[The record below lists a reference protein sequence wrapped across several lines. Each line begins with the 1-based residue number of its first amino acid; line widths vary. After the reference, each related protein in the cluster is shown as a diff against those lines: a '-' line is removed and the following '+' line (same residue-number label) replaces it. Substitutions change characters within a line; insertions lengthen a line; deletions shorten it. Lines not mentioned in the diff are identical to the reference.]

1 MCFKKNKAEKQEKAE
16 KRTKNT
22 EKETP
27 KAVKKEL
34 TKNEVKQEESKK
46 TETKKVVAKKAET
59 KKVETKK
66 GETKKADTKTAETKK
81 ADSAEVK
88 APKERK
94 ALYRVVYS
102 KELKVWQIKKD
113 GAKRVIDSKHTKEE
127 ALIRVRELSESQD
140 SNFVV
145 QKKDGKFQKKANL
158 K

>member
-1 MCFKKNKAEKQEKAE
+1 MCFKKKNKAEKQKKEE

-34 TKNEVKQEESKK
+34 TKNEVKQEESNK

-66 GETKKADTKTAETKK
+66 GETKKADTKN

>member
-1 MCFKKNKAEKQEKAE
+1 MCFKKKNKAEKQKKEE

-66 GETKKADTKTAETKK
+66 GETKKADTKN

-102 KELKVWQIKKD
+102 KELDKIRKENSFSYKIEVDGGINQDTALKAVEAGVDMLVSGSYVYNSKDRAKVIK
-113 GAKRVIDSKHTKEE
+113 
-127 ALIRVRELSESQD
+127 ELKS
-140 SNFVV
+140 
-145 QKKDGKFQKKANL
+145 L
-158 K
+158 

>member
-1 MCFKKNKAEKQEKAE
+1 MCFKKNKAEKQKKEEK
-16 KRTKNT
+16 KTKNT

-27 KAVKKEL
+27 RAVKKEL
-34 TKNEVKQEESKK
+34 TKKDVTQEETKK
-46 TETKKVVAKKAET
+46 TER
-59 KKVETKK
+59 KKVEA
-66 GETKKADTKTAETKK
+66 KKADTKTTEAKK

-127 ALIRVRELSESQD
+127 ALSRVRELSENHD

>member
-66 GETKKADTKTAETKK
+66 TETKKADTKT

-145 QKKDGKFQKKANL
+145 QKKDGKFQEKANL

>member
-1 MCFKKNKAEKQEKAE
+1 MCFKKKNKAEKQKKEE

-66 GETKKADTKTAETKK
+66 TETKK

>member
-1 MCFKKNKAEKQEKAE
+1 MCFKKNKAEKQKKEE

-46 TETKKVVAKKAET
+46 TETKKDVAKKAET
-59 KKVETKK
+59 KKVETKT
-66 GETKKADTKTAETKK
+66 ETKKADTKT

>member
-1 MCFKKNKAEKQEKAE
+1 MCFKKKNKAEKQKKEE
-16 KRTKNT
+16 KRIKNT

-66 GETKKADTKTAETKK
+66 TETKKADTKT

>member
-1 MCFKKNKAEKQEKAE
+1 MCFKKKNKAEKQKKEE

-59 KKVETKK
+59 KKVETKT
-66 GETKKADTKTAETKK
+66 ETKKADTKT

>member
-66 GETKKADTKTAETKK
+66 TETKKADTKT

-127 ALIRVRELSESQD
+127 ALARVRELSENHD

>member
-1 MCFKKNKAEKQEKAE
+1 MCFKKKNKAEKQKKEE

-27 KAVKKEL
+27 KAVEKEL
-34 TKNEVKQEESKK
+34 TKNEVKQEEPKK

-66 GETKKADTKTAETKK
+66 AETKKADTKT

-127 ALIRVRELSESQD
+127 ALARVRELSENQD

>member
-66 GETKKADTKTAETKK
+66 GETKKANTKN

>member
-1 MCFKKNKAEKQEKAE
+1 MCFKKKNKAEKQKKEE

-46 TETKKVVAKKAET
+46 TETKKDVAKKAET
-59 KKVETKK
+59 KKVETKT
-66 GETKKADTKTAETKK
+66 ETKKADTKT

>member
-1 MCFKKNKAEKQEKAE
+1 MCFKKKNKAEKQKKEE

-66 GETKKADTKTAETKK
+66 AETKK

>member
-1 MCFKKNKAEKQEKAE
+1 MCFKKKNKAEKQKKEE

-66 GETKKADTKTAETKK
+66 GETKKADTKTA
-81 ADSAEVK
+81 DSAEVK

-127 ALIRVRELSESQD
+127 ALARVRELSENQD